1 MPYIK
6 PEKRPQYDAAIEDI
20 ASKVEC
26 GGDMNYVFTKIAQ
39 LYVKKKGL
47 NYQNVSDVVSSLENC
62 KLEFYRRL
70 IGPYEDTKIV
80 ENGDVCE
87 VNYLDKGKSY

>member
-6 PEKRPQYDAAIEDI
+6 PENRQQYDDAILDI
-20 ASKVEC
+20 ASKIEC
-26 GGDMNYVFTKIAQ
+26 AGDMNYVFTKIAQ

-47 NYQNVSDVVSSLENC
+47 NYQHLNDVTGALENC

-70 IGPYEDTKIV
+70 TGPYEDTKVV

-87 VNYLDKGKSY
+87 VSYLNKK

>member
-6 PEKRPQYDAAIEDI
+6 PENRPQYDAAIQDI

-26 GGDMNYVFTKIAQ
+26 GGDMNYVFTMIAQ

-47 NYQNVSDVVSSLENC
+47 NYQNVSDITSALENC
-62 KLEFYRRL
+62 KLEFYRKL
-70 IGPYEDTKIV
+70 IGPYEDTKIL

-87 VNYLDKGKSY
+87 ISYLTKPKA